1 MLSSVAERIYWLG
14 RYLERIE
21 NSARLINVYSS
32 MLFDLPRGS
41 HINWSGLIDISGCNS
56 EYEKCQGI
64 MEEKAI
70 LKFLLM
76 DAKNPV
82 SVFSSLKMAR
92 ENARTTREII
102 PSEAW
107 EQINFLYHHTKD
119 SLNPRMGRRAR
130 NELLEQVIA
139 DCQRIA
145 GLFSGSMSH
154 NTAYAFI
161 QLGRKLERADM
172 TTRVVDVGSIS
183 LLPGFSKSSKQKLLL
198 EPYKNVVWMNVLRC
212 LSAYQAYRQHVQ
224 NRVSGKDVVRF
235 LLQDEDFPRSVGYCL
250 AELSSCLDK
259 LPHGDNVQRAVVRV
273 KRITR
278 DVKISALLKGGLLD
292 FIDELQISIA
302 DIHEELSK
310 TWFEP
315 MGTEE

>member
-1 MLSSVAERIYWLG
+1 MLSSVAERVYWLG

-21 NSARLINVYSS
+21 NSARLMNVYSS
-32 MLFDLPRGS
+32 MLLDLPRGS
-41 HINWSGLIDISGCNS
+41 HIDWSGLIDISGCNT
-56 EYEKCQGI
+56 EYEESQGE
-64 MEEKAI
+64 MEEKPI

-76 DAKNPV
+76 DVKNPV
-82 SVFSSLKMAR
+82 SIFSSLKMAR

-107 EQINFLYHHTKD
+107 EQINFLYHHTKER
-119 SLNPRMGRRAR
+119 LNPRMGRRAR
-130 NELLEQVIA
+130 NELLEQIIA
-139 DCQRIA
+139 DCQRIS

-183 LLPGFSKSSKQKLLL
+183 LLPGLSKSSKQKLLL
-198 EPYKNVVWMNVLRC
+198 EPYKNVVWMNVLRS

-224 NRVSGKDVVRF
+224 NRVSGKEVVRF

-250 AELSSCLDK
+250 ADISIYLNK
-259 LPHGDNVQRAVVRV
+259 LPHGDDVQRAVARV
-273 KRITR
+273 KRLTR
-278 DVKISALLKGGLLD
+278 DVKVGVLLKGGLLD

-310 TWFEP
+310 AWFEP
-315 MGTEE
+315 ISTEE